1 MEEKLMEEKSKIRI
15 KFEIGEIKFEAEGA
29 ADLVE
34 KERSFFTENLLPSA
48 IDTIARTRNTLPNV
62 DADSITQAMPVID
75 DSENPAQIGR
85 AHV

>member
-34 KERSFFTENLLPSA
+34 KERSFLQRIYYHLLLTPLFA
-48 IDTIARTRNTLPNV
+48 LVIHCPTL
-62 DADSITQAMPVID
+62 M
-75 DSENPAQIGR
+75 
-85 AHV
+85 